1 MKICKK
7 IKTAVMALCLV
18 IGMCAVSTPQTVH
31 AEYGDNAYAFMT
43 QLQSNY
49 PYRQVNSS
57 NGMLSGA
64 EEWLKAQI
72 VTMGYEYMVQ
82 PFTKT
87 SSDGVT
93 PCYGENLIF
102 SKQGTSDR
110 VIVIGAHYDCVEQ
123 TFGTDDNASGVGVLL
138 ELASIYS
145 TKESPYTIR
154 FILFSA
160 EEPGCLGSQ
169 YYVENLSQEERDRIA
184 CMINIDTIAAGDN
197 MYLYGG
203 TVDGDGNIVQDW
215 AVYQAQSAADL
226 LGLNMSFHPDVNDSF
241 PTPTKATASDQMAF
255 ANAGIPYIYCEAS
268 NWNGEPYTNFYET
281 SNSAVVGGTVMH
293 NAEYDNLTFIENT
306 FGTRAYDHLQAYTKL
321 IDYLL
326 ENMEE
331 GEYTAGYTFED
342 TNTKATT
349 TDSVYFREK
358 PTQYSQ
364 AIELLDAGTEVT
376 VTGYH
381 ASWCRVEVDGQEGYI
396 KTDYLTMDENA
407 ENGSEEAVSED
418 SSEEAS
424 SENESEAASDVELE
438 TGTEEEAPSE
448 AVSEN
453 ESEKATAKNESSK
466 NEISSADANSS
477 ENAAASNS
485 GSSSQSVSGSQSD
498 STDVVTKVMNQLKS
512 DPSTLR
518 IVLIAIIVIIGI
530 WLCVFI
536 ALRRKKNAQ
545 EEDVSDGSIAT
556 VKKVEQ
562 AEDSFEEEVTKEKAQ
577 KEAAMERAV
586 SKKPVREKK
595 APSKEIS
602 DSDGFE
608 SSASKSNDSDT
619 GFANP
624 NKNKGEE
631 KQ

>member
-7 IKTAVMALCLV
+7 IKAAVMALCLV
-18 IGMCAVSTPQTVH
+18 IGMCAVSLPQTVH

-57 NGMLSGA
+57 NGMLAGA

-102 SKQGTSDR
+102 SKQGASDR

-145 TKESPYTIR
+145 TKETPYTLR

-203 TVDGDGNIVQDW
+203 AVDGDGNIVQDW
-215 AVYQAQSAADL
+215 AVYQAQSAAEL
-226 LGLNMSFHPDVNDSF
+226 LGLDMSFHPDVNDSF
-241 PTPTKATASDQMAF
+241 PTPTKTTASDQMAF
-255 ANAGIPYIYCEAS
+255 SNVGIPYIYCEAS

-281 SNSAVVGGTVMH
+281 SSSAVVGGAVMH
-293 NAEYDNLTFIENT
+293 KAEYDNLTFIENT
-306 FGTRAYDHLQAYTKL
+306 FGTRAYDHLQAYSKL
-321 IDYLL
+321 LDYFI
-326 ENMEE
+326 ENMKE

-349 TDSVYFREK
+349 TDSVYFRER
-358 PTQYSQ
+358 PTQYSP
-364 AIELLDAGTEVT
+364 AITLLDANTEVT

-396 KTDYLTMDENA
+396 KTDYLTMDANA
-407 ENGSEEAVSED
+407 ENGSEEAGSEEV
-418 SSEEAS
+418 SEEAS
-424 SENESEAASDVELE
+424 SENESEAASEAESEDGSEVESE
-438 TGTEEEAPSE
+438 TGTEEVSSE
-448 AVSEN
+448 AVSEK
-453 ESEKATAKNESSK
+453 ESAEAATENESSK
-466 NEISSADANSS
+466 NEASSADANPS
-477 ENAAASNS
+477 EKESAAASS
-485 GSSSQSVSGSQSD
+485 SSASSQSVSGSQSD
-498 STDVVTKVMNQLKS
+498 STNVVTKVIDQLKN

-518 IVLIAIIVIIGI
+518 IVLIAVIVIIGI

-545 EEDVSDGSIAT
+545 EEEETSDAPIA
-556 VKKVEQ
+556 KRVER
-562 AEDSFEEEVTKEKAQ
+562 AEDDSADEEAPEKVAP
-577 KEAAMERAV
+577 RRTV
-586 SKKPVREKK
+586 SRKPVAKK
-595 APSKEIS
+595 TAPNKETSNSDTS
-602 DSDGFE
+602 DS
-608 SSASKSNDSDT
+608 KSSDT

-624 NKNKGEE
+624 DKHKDEE
-631 KQ
+631 